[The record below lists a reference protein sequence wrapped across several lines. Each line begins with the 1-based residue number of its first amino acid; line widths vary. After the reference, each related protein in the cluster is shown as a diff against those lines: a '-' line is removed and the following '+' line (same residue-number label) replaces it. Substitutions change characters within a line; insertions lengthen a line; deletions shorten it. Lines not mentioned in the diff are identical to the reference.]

1 MRSIHEDGTS
11 EKPSG
16 SNIGSAEYP
25 TDAAFFFG
33 DFAILETVFAST
45 VQVHAAESEDEPEE
59 TATIS
64 VVPVPFETPEVPE
77 ISTVSDSGKSGE
89 KEILSAAYQEN
100 DVVRASGKV
109 GNQDEAVRR
118 EAAERFLIRNSE
130 DVDESIRKDV
140 FTNVAPLNHNRRT
153 DHDIVAVEKNPVAV
167 ATLAAYSPPVF
178 E

>member
-33 DFAILETVFAST
+33 DFAILETVVVIAA
-45 VQVHAAESEDEPEE
+45 QVHATESEDEPEE
-59 TATIS
+59 TATTG
-64 VVPVPFETPEVPE
+64 VATFPFESPETSE
-77 ISTVSDSGKSGE
+77 DASASGSGNAGE
-89 KEILSAAYQEN
+89 KEILSAAYPEN
-100 DVVRASGKV
+100 DVVRASGTAD
-109 GNQDEAVRR
+109 NQDEAVRR
-118 EAAERFLIRNSE
+118 EAVERFLIRNSE

-140 FTNVAPLNHNRRT
+140 FTSVAPLNHNRRT

-167 ATLAAYSPPVF
+167 ATLAA
-178 E
+178 